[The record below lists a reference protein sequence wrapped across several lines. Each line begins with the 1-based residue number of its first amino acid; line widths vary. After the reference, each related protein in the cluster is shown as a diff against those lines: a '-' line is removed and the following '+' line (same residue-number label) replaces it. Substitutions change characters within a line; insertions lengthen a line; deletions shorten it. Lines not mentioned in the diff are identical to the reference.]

1 MTAWTDEELGRIGE
15 AQELQLASE
24 RPDGT
29 LRPYVTMW
37 VVRVDDELYVRSAY
51 GANNPWFRRAK
62 ASGVGRIRAG
72 GAERD
77 VTVAEPASDV
87 HSDIDA
93 TYRGE
98 VRPVRPRHRRN
109 RRGISRPRGDDQARA
124 AFDGLVMDAQPDE
137 REQRVTPLELFFDLV
152 VVFAFTQVT
161 ELMSDD
167 LTWPGIGRGLL
178 ILAAIWW
185 AWTGYAWLTNALE
198 PEEGRVRAG
207 MFGAMAAM
215 LVVALAVPGAFG
227 ADAVLFGVAYLLV
240 RLLNL
245 VLYAIAGRRDPDL
258 LRALIGFAPAATIG
272 PACIL
277 LAGFVDVGAQTAL
290 WGVGLA
296 VLYGGALIGR
306 GRGWHISPTHFAE
319 RYGLIVIIALG
330 ESIIA
335 LGVGAA
341 GFSLSAGIISA
352 AVLGVVVV
360 ASLWWAYFDV
370 VAVMSQ
376 RQLAQTT
383 GAARARL
390 ARDYYSYLH
399 EPMIAGIVLFA
410 LGLKTTIEHVGEPL
424 AAVPA
429 VALCGGLA
437 LYFLTHVGLRVRL
450 VRFIRRTTT
459 ERPGWIGPGRLAT
472 GIAMLALIPAVLE
485 LPALAS
491 LTLLTAVCCALIAWD
506 VIHYREHRAEVRR
519 ARP

>member
-1 MTAWTDEELGRIGE
+1 
-15 AQELQLASE
+15 
-24 RPDGT
+24 
-29 LRPYVTMW
+29 
-37 VVRVDDELYVRSAY
+37 
-51 GANNPWFRRAK
+51 
-62 ASGVGRIRAG
+62 
-72 GAERD
+72 
-77 VTVAEPASDV
+77 
-87 HSDIDA
+87 
-93 TYRGE
+93 
-98 VRPVRPRHRRN
+98 
-109 RRGISRPRGDDQARA
+109 
-124 AFDGLVMDAQPDE
+124 MDAQPTE

-152 VVFAFTQVT
+152 VVFAITQVT
-161 ELMSDD
+161 QFMSHD
-167 LTWPGIGRGLL
+167 LTWRGIGHGLL
-178 ILAAIWW
+178 VLAAIWW

-198 PEEGRVRAG
+198 PEEGQVRAG

-227 ADAVLFGVAYLLV
+227 ADEVLFGVAYLLV
-240 RLLNL
+240 LLLNL
-245 VLYAIAGRRDPDL
+245 VLDAIAAKRDPDL
-258 LRALIGFAPAATIG
+258 RRALMGFAPMATIG
-272 PACIL
+272 AVVIL
-277 LAGFVDVGAQTAL
+277 VAGFVDGAAQTAL
-290 WGVGLA
+290 WVVGLA

-306 GRGWHISPTHFAE
+306 GKGWSVSPAHFAE

-376 RQLAQTT
+376 RQLAQTS

-399 EPMIAGIVLFA
+399 LPMIAGIVLFA
-410 LGLKTTIEHVGEPL
+410 LGLKTTIEHVDEPL

-437 LYFLTHVGLRVRL
+437 LYFLTHVALRVRL
-450 VRFIRRTTT
+450 VHFIRRTTT

-472 GIAMLALIPAVLE
+472 GIAMLALIPAALE

-491 LTLLTAVCCALIAWD
+491 LALVAAVCCALIAWD
-506 VIHYREHRAEVRR
+506 VIHYREDRAEVRR

>member
-1 MTAWTDEELGRIGE
+1 
-15 AQELQLASE
+15 
-24 RPDGT
+24 
-29 LRPYVTMW
+29 
-37 VVRVDDELYVRSAY
+37 
-51 GANNPWFRRAK
+51 
-62 ASGVGRIRAG
+62 
-72 GAERD
+72 
-77 VTVAEPASDV
+77 
-87 HSDIDA
+87 
-93 TYRGE
+93 
-98 VRPVRPRHRRN
+98 
-109 RRGISRPRGDDQARA
+109 
-124 AFDGLVMDAQPDE
+124 MDAQRNE

-161 ELMSDD
+161 QLMSDD
-167 LTWPGIGRGLL
+167 LTWRGIGRGLL
-178 ILAAIWW
+178 VLAAIWW

-198 PEEGRVRAG
+198 PEEGQVRAG

-272 PACIL
+272 PVCIL
-277 LAGFVDVGAQTAL
+277 LAGFVDGGAQTAL

-296 VLYGGALIGR
+296 ILYGGALIGR
-306 GRGWHISPTHFAE
+306 GRGWHISPSHFAE

-360 ASLWWAYFDV
+360 AALWWAYFDV

-383 GAARARL
+383 GAAQARL

-437 LYFLTHVGLRVRL
+437 IYFLTHLGLRVRL
-450 VRFIRRTTT
+450 VRFIRRTTP

-472 GIAMLALIPAVLE
+472 GVVMLALIPAALE

-491 LTLLTAVCCALIAWD
+491 LALVTAVCCALIAWD
-506 VIHYREHRAEVRR
+506 VIHYREDRAEVRR

>member
-1 MTAWTDEELGRIGE
+1 
-15 AQELQLASE
+15 
-24 RPDGT
+24 
-29 LRPYVTMW
+29 
-37 VVRVDDELYVRSAY
+37 
-51 GANNPWFRRAK
+51 
-62 ASGVGRIRAG
+62 
-72 GAERD
+72 
-77 VTVAEPASDV
+77 
-87 HSDIDA
+87 
-93 TYRGE
+93 
-98 VRPVRPRHRRN
+98 
-109 RRGISRPRGDDQARA
+109 
-124 AFDGLVMDAQPDE
+124 MDAQRNE

-161 ELMSDD
+161 QLISDD
-167 LTWPGIGRGLL
+167 LTWRGVGRGLL
-178 ILAAIWW
+178 VLAAIWW

-198 PEEGRVRAG
+198 PEEGQVRAG

-272 PACIL
+272 PVCIL
-277 LAGFVDVGAQTAL
+277 LAGFVDGGAQTAL

-296 VLYGGALIGR
+296 VLYGGAMIGR
-306 GRGWHISPTHFAE
+306 GRGWHISPSHFAE
-319 RYGLIVIIALG
+319 RYGLIV
-330 ESIIA
+330 IIA

-437 LYFLTHVGLRVRL
+437 LYFLTHVGLRLRL
-450 VRFIRRTTT
+450 VRFIRRTTA

-472 GIAMLALIPAVLE
+472 GIAMLALIPAALE

-491 LTLLTAVCCALIAWD
+491 LALVTAVCCALIAWD